1 MCKHMTNRASLADFA
16 RNSVLHNLQH
26 WLDKERLTVYGSPI
40 KQKALADG
48 GKRARSV
55 ICIKDSCKVREDVV
69 FLYL

>member
-1 MCKHMTNRASLADFA
+1 MCKHMTNCASLADFA

-40 KQKALADG
+40 KQKALG
-48 GKRARSV
+48 GGGERARSV
-55 ICIKDSCKVREDVV
+55 ICIKDSCEVREDVV